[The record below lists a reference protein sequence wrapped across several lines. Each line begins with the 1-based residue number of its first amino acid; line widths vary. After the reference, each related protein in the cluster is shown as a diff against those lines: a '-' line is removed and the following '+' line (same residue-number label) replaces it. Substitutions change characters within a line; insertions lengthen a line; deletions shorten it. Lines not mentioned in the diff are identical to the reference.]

1 MCQLGHWYISVFLN
15 PLIGFLIDDHTLPS
29 QSSYSHECGVG
40 DQVNVVVA
48 IRNSSGVS
56 MAPSFL
62 VFEPQF
68 HSQQLK
74 RLLKDV
80 GHMILHSGSLIVG
93 IPQVCV
99 HVCTVLTARPPTD

>member
-1 MCQLGHWYISVFLN
+1 MVIGIYIDLCSSLT
-15 PLIGFLIDDHTLPS
+15 GFSIDDHTLPL

-40 DQVNVVVA
+40 DQVNVVVT
-48 IRNSSGVS
+48 ISNSSGVS

-68 HSQQLK
+68 HSQQQK

-93 IPQVCV
+93 IPQV
-99 HVCTVLTARPPTD
+99 HVCTVANCQASYLCGLS

>member
-1 MCQLGHWYISVFLN
+1 M
-15 PLIGFLIDDHTLPS
+15 
-29 QSSYSHECGVG
+29 
-40 DQVNVVVA
+40 NVVVT
-48 IRNSSGVS
+48 ISNSSGVS

-68 HSQQLK
+68 HSQQQK

-93 IPQVCV
+93 IPQVHDCMY
-99 HVCTVLTARPPTD
+99 CSELPGLLLMWPVLNKHFMALK